1 MKTFTILKYQW
12 KDLIRAKWLI
22 GYAVV
27 YYLIADA
34 LIRFGGAG
42 PKSLVSISNVMMLFV
57 PLISMVYGA
66 LHLYQSKEFVE
77 LLLAQPI
84 KRSNLFWGL
93 YSGIITPLSVAY
105 ILGTGLPLLFT
116 GQFMGPNAADSFL
129 IVGLG
134 VLLTVLFTALGFAI
148 GLKYFEE
155 RLKGLG
161 YSLVI
166 WLFLAILYDGLILLF
181 IVMLGDYP
189 IEKPVLFMAIANPID
204 LARIIILLKFDI
216 SALMGYTGAV
226 FSRFFGS
233 FTGIL
238 AATGFLLAW
247 LGIPLWRGVR
257 IFTKKD
263 F

>member
-1 MKTFTILKYQW
+1 MKTLTILKYQW

-22 GYAVV
+22 GYAIV

-42 PKSLVSISNVMMLFV
+42 PKSLLSISNVMMLFV

-84 KRSNLFWGL
+84 KRTSLFWGL
-93 YSGIITPLSVAY
+93 YSGIITPLSAAY
-105 ILGTGLPLLFT
+105 LLGIGLPLLIN
-116 GQFMGPNAADSFL
+116 GQFAGEYVGDSLL
-129 IVGLG
+129 ILALG
-134 VLLTVLFTALGFAI
+134 ALLTVLFTALGFAV
-148 GLKYFEE
+148 GLKFFED

-161 YSLVI
+161 FTLVI
-166 WLFLAILYDGLILLF
+166 WLFLAILYDGLVLLF
-181 IVMLGDYP
+181 VVMLGDYP
-189 IEKPVLFMAIANPID
+189 IEKPMLALALANPID

-216 SALMGYTGAV
+216 SALMGYTGSV

-238 AATGFLLAW
+238 AALTFLMMW
-247 LGIPLWRGVR
+247 LVVPLWRGVKL
-257 IFTKKD
+257 FTKKD